1 MLEILYKTSVEFN
14 ENEVNYFSTEYA
26 RFVCEIGKAA
36 IDSGSQLIDET
47 VTEWAVFDTKEK
59 AENWL
64 KALDSFMQHR

>member
-1 MLEILYKTSVEFN
+1 MLEILYKTSVDFN
-14 ENEVNYFSTEYA
+14 ENEVNYFSSEYA
-26 RFVCEIGKAA
+26 KFIRDIGKAA

-64 KALDSFMQHR
+64 KALETLKH

>member
-14 ENEVNYFSTEYA
+14 ENEVNYFSSEYGK
-26 RFVCEIGKAA
+26 FICEIGKAA

-64 KALDSFMQHR
+64 KALDTLKH